1 MKFYPNVSTQH
12 IIYIYIY
19 VCVCVC
25 VCVLI
30 TNNREITIN
39 FYLKINKLIKL
50 EMKKE
55 VDK

>member
-1 MKFYPNVSTQH
+1 M
-12 IIYIYIY
+12 
-19 VCVCVC
+19 CVCVC